1 MLVIDIATIAVTIA
15 VILAVW
21 RIWTSPTPADQV
33 IAADLL
39 TFSVVALLALVGA
52 RAARIGTFDLIVIAT
67 LVAFLAAV
75 SLSRAMTGG
84 RR

>member
-1 MLVIDIATIAVTIA
+1 MLVIDLAIVVISATIL
-15 VILAVW
+15 LAVW
-21 RIWTSPTPADQV
+21 RIRTSSIPADQV

-39 TFSVVALLALVGA
+39 TFSVVALIALIGV
-52 RAARIGTFDLIVIAT
+52 RSARIGTFDLIVIAT

>member
-1 MLVIDIATIAVTIA
+1 MLAINIATVLVTCA
-15 VILAVW
+15 ILTASW
-21 RIWTSPTPADQV
+21 RIWRSPTPADQV

-39 TFSVVALLALVGA
+39 TFSIVAMLALVGV
-52 RAARIGTFDLIVIAT
+52 RSGRIGTFDLIVVAT

-75 SLSRAMTGG
+75 SLSRALTGG